1 MSTDLNPLFSK
12 GINKHFHLKYELHPS
27 KLDTIFHMDTMDGR
41 YTDEQMWE
49 KYQLPGQ
56 RSPGNAWRRGEL
68 KPSYSKRFVPV
79 NYALGDVIAQEDWD
93 DDQYGVLS
101 RLLPAK
107 GGALADAHAVLKERV
122 AADFFKNIAFAAAGN
137 NVAGMADGR
146 PLFDTAHPVSLANS
160 SVTYA
165 NRPSTEVDLSISA
178 YQAGATNLMQ
188 QFAPNDTE
196 IIANRPRILVI
207 NPDQRYVAKQ
217 ILKGEWERGTTD
229 RNKNFITDDNVRLVE
244 WPYFRT
250 SGSTGTRNAW
260 FLVGDTHYLR
270 FMTRQDVRIKTDYD
284 ITTLAYVFVSYCR
297 FVVGASDWRG
307 VYGSKGV

>member
-1 MSTDLNPLFSK
+1 MFSK

-27 KLDTIFHMDTMDGR
+27 KLETIFHMDTMDGR

-93 DDQYGVLS
+93 DDQYGVLA

-107 GGALADAHAVLKERV
+107 GGALADSHAVLKERV
-122 AADFFKNIAFAAAGN
+122 AADFFKNLAFAAAAN
-137 NVAGMADGR
+137 NIAGMSDGR

-160 SVTYA
+160 ATTYA
-165 NRPSTEVDLSISA
+165 NRPAADADLSLA
-178 YQAGATNLMQ
+178 TVQAGVSNLEQ

-196 IIANRPRILVI
+196 IISNRARILVA
-207 NPDQRYVAKQ
+207 NNDQKFVVKQ
-217 ILKGEWERGTTD
+217 LLRNDMAFDTANHKKNYLTD
-229 RNKNFITDDNVRLVE
+229 ENIRPVF

-250 SGSTGTRNAW
+250 SGTTGTRNAW

-270 FMTRQDVRIKTDYD
+270 FLSRQDVRIKTDYD
-284 ITTLAYVFVSYCR
+284 ISTLSFVFVSYCR

-307 VYGSKGV
+307 TYGSKGV

>member
-1 MSTDLNPLFSK
+1 MSQELTPLLTK
-12 GINKHFHLKYELHPS
+12 GINRHFHLKYDLHPS
-27 KLDTIFHMDTMDGR
+27 RIETIFHTDTMDGR

-49 KYQLPGQ
+49 KYGLPGQ
-56 RSPGNAWRRGEL
+56 RQPGQTWRRGEL

-93 DDQYGVLS
+93 DDQYGVLA

-137 NVAGMADGR
+137 NVQGMADGR
-146 PLFDTAHPVSLANS
+146 PLFDTAHPVSLGNS
-160 SVTYA
+160 ATTYA
-165 NRPSTEVDLSISA
+165 NRPSTEADLSFSSL
-178 YQAGATNLMQ
+178 QAGISNLEQ

-196 IIANRPRILVI
+196 IIENRARLLVY
-207 NPDQRYVAKQ
+207 NNDQKFVVRQ
-217 ILKGEWERGTTD
+217 LLKGDMKYDTANNAMNPIKEDNIRG
-229 RNKNFITDDNVRLVE
+229 VA

-250 SGSTGTRNAW
+250 SGTTGTRNAW

-270 FMTRQDVRIKTDYD
+270 FITRQDTRIKTDYD
-284 ITTLAYVFVSYCR
+284 ISTLSYVFVSYCR